1 VIRVLIV
8 DDHPFV
14 RLGVATLL
22 AQADGIAVVGECSDG
37 DQVLGA
43 ATDVKPDVVLMDI
56 NMPGTSGLEATR
68 ALISMQPGA
77 RVLMFTATAV
87 AGSVDESIRAG
98 AMGYLLKGGDP
109 QALLTA
115 LRTVAGGRTVWPAD
129 PGPAAGGQ

>member
-22 AQADGIAVVGECSDG
+22 AQADGIAVVGECTDG

-43 ATDVKPDVVLMDI
+43 AEDVKPDVVLMDI

-68 ALISMQPGA
+68 ALINLQPGA
-77 RVLMFTATAV
+77 RVLMFTATAA
-87 AGSVDESIRAG
+87 AGSVEEAVRAG
-98 AMGYLLKGGDP
+98 AVGYLFKGGDP

-115 LRTVAGGRTVWPAD
+115 LRTVAGGRTAWPAD
-129 PGPAAGGQ
+129 PSRAADGE